1 MNDQPNFQSRRELRE
16 AERAGLVQREV
27 LPFDGVPRVDKAE
40 VPAEPTGV
48 PLTRRQ
54 LRELEKTGGVLAI
67 HTSQIQL
74 PPLPNEPEAV
84 VADEVLQPDAQATEH
99 ETWAPEPTDSVLAER
114 EEPVTTVN
122 PVIASEPR
130 VDDVLP
136 IEQQPPVE
144 LAGERKQQPEISRPE
159 QRQTKF
165 EYHPDFESLLRGEAE
180 TSAKTNKGKRRRTLI
195 IVAAVLVAVVA
206 GLAVAYFAGIL

>member
-16 AERAGLVQREV
+16 AERAGLVQPEA

-40 VPAEPTGV
+40 VPLEPTGV

-74 PPLPNEPEAV
+74 PPLPNEPEVAAV
-84 VADEVLQPDAQATEH
+84 DEVLQPDEQSKEH

-130 VDDVLP
+130 VDDVSP
-136 IEQQPPVE
+136 IEQQLPVE
-144 LAGERKQQPEISRPE
+144 LVHEQNQQPEVLRPE
-159 QRQTKF
+159 PQQTKY

-180 TSAKTNKGKRRRTLI
+180 PQAKKRTGKKRILI
-195 IVAAVLVAVVA
+195 IVAGALLLVVA
-206 GLAVAYFAGIL
+206 GLVGAYFAGIL